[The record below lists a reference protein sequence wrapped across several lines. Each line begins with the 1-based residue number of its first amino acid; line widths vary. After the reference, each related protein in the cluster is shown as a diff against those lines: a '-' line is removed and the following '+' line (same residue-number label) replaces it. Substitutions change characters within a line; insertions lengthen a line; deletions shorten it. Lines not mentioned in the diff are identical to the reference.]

1 MIEVVRPI
9 MMMLILLMPFPANNH
24 NNPCRASP
32 QVNMLNDRDSPTSFP
47 QQNSLRTK
55 VRWLMVPN
63 RIVFHNQDS
72 TTSLRVTDKP
82 DLNEENE
89 IRRDAREAILCLKS
103 VVSGHVQPAAF
114 KLALAINGAGDPVA
128 AVDNTTPGRCSERF
142 SSTTHFAE
150 PFILRQGSITM
161 VSLVV
166 SKAITPQGTRDDS
179 IS

>member
-1 MIEVVRPI
+1 MFRKG
-9 MMMLILLMPFPANNH
+9 ILY
-24 NNPCRASP
+24 S
-32 QVNMLNDRDSPTSFP
+32 VY
-47 QQNSLRTK
+47 
-55 VRWLMVPN
+55 N
-63 RIVFHNQDS
+63 RVFHNQDS

-142 SSTTHFAE
+142 SSTTHLL
-150 PFILRQGSITM
+150 IR
-161 VSLVV
+161 
-166 SKAITPQGTRDDS
+166 
-179 IS
+179 